1 MKEDREEK
9 EKEEE
14 EAKSK
19 SQEETERPRSI
30 KSFHFSPLN
39 AETHRPFRAWHK
51 ARSSSQSMMLVP
63 LLYYVLINKN

>member
-9 EKEEE
+9 EKEEV

-39 AETHRPFRAWHK
+39 AETQAFQGLAQGTAILSEHDAGPIA
-51 ARSSSQSMMLVP
+51 
-63 LLYYVLINKN
+63 LLCLN